1 MGYGIKYVAFTMKI
15 RKELHK
21 SDDTCLKIMKE
32 EINKEQQRRNK
43 QK

>member
-1 MGYGIKYVAFTMKI
+1 MGYGIKYVPFIMKF
-15 RKELHK
+15 RKELIK
-21 SDDTCLKIMKE
+21 ADDTTLKIMKE